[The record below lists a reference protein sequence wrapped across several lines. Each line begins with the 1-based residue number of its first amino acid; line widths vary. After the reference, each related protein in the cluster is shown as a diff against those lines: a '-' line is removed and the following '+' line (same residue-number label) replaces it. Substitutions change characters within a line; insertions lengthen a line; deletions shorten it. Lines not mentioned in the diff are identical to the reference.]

1 MTTSINSY
9 QSYKYAQKAA
19 LKERSDRLMD
29 YFLIGYVVI
38 GLVLSAYYDTWVMA
52 LCITGLCLTAYYSV
66 KYLLPK
72 SNMYQYVLSGILGVF
87 MAQFIYQMHGMFEM
101 HFFAFIG
108 STMLITYQNWK
119 LQIPM
124 LVVVGIHHATFGY
137 LQNQGVE
144 DIYFT
149 QLSSFDLQTVI
160 LHLFLTVVIFF
171 VSGLWAYQLNK
182 YGKIQLKQNLKL
194 SELQKEALINE
205 ERKLSAEALE
215 NTNKKL
221 IQNNKELELARHEAE
236 EARQEAEKANQAKSV
251 FLAMMSHE
259 IRTPMNGV
267 IGMSGL
273 LSETALTEQ
282 QRNYTDTINNCG
294 ENLLVLINNILD
306 FSKIE
311 AGNMELEKEDF
322 NLIYCIED
330 VLDMFGKPASQKGI
344 ELAYLVDRR
353 VPAQIVGDKARL
365 QQVLINLIGN
375 ALKFTKHGEVVI
387 KVNLAEAS
395 GSQSNISLKFEIIDT
410 GIGIPP
416 DKIGR
421 LFKAFMQVD
430 SSTTRKYG
438 GTGLGLVICEKLV
451 KLMGGHIEVTS
462 KPGHGSTF
470 TFAINTKS
478 GTKILESTTVNHLM
492 PNQVGKK
499 VLVVDDHSTNR
510 IILQTQLENWKLMPT
525 VVTSGQEALELLNS
539 GFEPNLILTDA
550 QMPDMDGVQ
559 LAQAINHKYPAIPII
574 LLSSIGD
581 EHARAHS
588 KLFSY
593 ILNKPIKQDDL
604 SRYVFNSLQLKSNHV
619 AEEKTTKSILSPDF
633 ALRCPLE
640 ILIAEDNKI
649 NQNVIMHVLG
659 KLGYKP
665 QIAENGLEAVAACR
679 KNNYDL
685 ILMDMQMPEMDGV
698 EATIVIRKALSQ
710 QPVIIALT
718 ANTMKGDRE
727 ECLLAGMND
736 YISKPVKMDELI
748 DKLKQWYGFLQ
759 HTGKKVSS
767 NSALADIV

>member
-1 MTTSINSY
+1 
-9 QSYKYAQKAA
+9 
-19 LKERSDRLMD
+19 
-29 YFLIGYVVI
+29 
-38 GLVLSAYYDTWVMA
+38 
-52 LCITGLCLTAYYSV
+52 
-66 KYLLPK
+66 
-72 SNMYQYVLSGILGVF
+72 MYQYVLSGILGIF

-108 STMLITYQNWK
+108 STMLITYKNWK

-171 VSGLWAYQLNK
+171 ISGLWAYQLNK

-194 SELQKEALINE
+194 TELQKEALINE
-205 ERKLSAEALE
+205 ERKLSADVLE

-221 IQNNKELELARHEAE
+221 VQNNKELELARHEAE

-344 ELAYLVDRR
+344 ELAYLIDRR

-395 GSQSNISLKFEIIDT
+395 GSQAYFSLRFEIIDT

-451 KLMGGHIEVTS
+451 KLMGGQIKVIS
-462 KPGHGSTF
+462 KPGYGSTF
-470 TFAINTKS
+470 TFTINTQA
-478 GTKILESTTVNHLM
+478 GTKILESTTVDHLM
-492 PNQVGKK
+492 PNQAGKK

-539 GFEPNLILTDA
+539 GFEPKLILTDA

-559 LAQAINHKYPAIPII
+559 LAQIINHKYPAIPII

-581 EHARAHS
+581 EHARKHS

-604 SRYVFNSLQLKSNHV
+604 SRYVFNSLQLKSKHV
-619 AEEKTTKSILSPDF
+619 AEERATKSILSPDF
-633 ALRCPLE
+633 ALRYPLD

-649 NQNVIMHVLG
+649 NQNVIMHILG

-665 QIAENGLEAVAACR
+665 QITENGLEAVAACL

-685 ILMDMQMPEMDGV
+685 ILMDMQMPEMDGL
-698 EATIVIRKALSQ
+698 EATLVIRKALTE

-736 YISKPVKMDELI
+736 YISKPVKIDELI
-748 DKLKQWYGFLQ
+748 DKLQQWYGFLQ
-759 HTGKKVSS
+759 HTGKKVSN

>member
-1 MTTSINSY
+1 MSTVNNY
-9 QSYKYAQKAA
+9 QSYKYAFRAGV
-19 LKERSDRLMD
+19 KERSDRLMD
-29 YFLIGYVVI
+29 YFLIGYVI
-38 GLVLSAYYDTWVMA
+38 TGLVLSAYYDTWIMA
-52 LCITGLCLTAYYSV
+52 LCVTGLCLTAYYTV
-66 KYLLPK
+66 KYLLPR
-72 SNMYQYVLSGILGVF
+72 SNMYQYVLSGVLGIF
-87 MAQFIYQMHGMFEM
+87 MALFIYQMHGMFEM

-108 STMLITYQNWK
+108 SAVLITYQNWK
-119 LQIPM
+119 LQVPM
-124 LVVVGIHHATFGY
+124 LVIVGIHHATFGY

-144 DIYFT
+144 DVYFS
-149 QLSSFDLQTVI
+149 QLNSFDLQTI
-160 LHLFLTVVIFF
+160 IIHLLLTVIIFF
-171 VSGLWAYQLNK
+171 ISGLWAYQLNK
-182 YGKIQLKQNLKL
+182 YGKIHLKQTLKL
-194 SELQKEALINE
+194 AELQKEAILSA
-205 ERKLSAEALE
+205 ERKLSAETLE
-215 NTNKKL
+215 SYNKKL
-221 IQNNKELELARHEAE
+221 LQNNKELELAHQEAD
-236 EARQEAEKANQAKSV
+236 EARKEAEKANQAKSI

-273 LSETALTEQ
+273 LAETALTEQ

-311 AGNMELEKEDF
+311 AGKMDLEMEDF

-330 VLDMFGKPASQKGI
+330 VLDLFSKSASQKGI
-344 ELAYLVDRR
+344 ELAYIIDRR
-353 VPAQIVGDKARL
+353 VPIQIVGDKVRL

-387 KVNLAEAS
+387 RVNLAE
-395 GSQSNISLKFEIIDT
+395 SLESKETTILQFEVQDT
-410 GIGIPP
+410 GIGVAPE
-416 DKIGR
+416 KIER
-421 LFKAFMQVD
+421 LFKAFTQVD

-451 KLMGGHIEVTS
+451 NLMGGRIEVFS
-462 KPGHGSTF
+462 KPGYGSTF
-470 TFAINTKS
+470 KFSINTKA
-478 GTKILESTTVNHLM
+478 GTKTLETTTIDYLI
-492 PNQVGKK
+492 PSQAGKK
-499 VLVVDDHSTNR
+499 VLVVDDHATNR
-510 IILQTQLENWKLMPT
+510 IILQTQLENWKLVPT
-525 VVTSGQEALELLNS
+525 VVKSGHEAIELLNS
-539 GFEPNLILTDA
+539 GLQPDLILTDA

-559 LAQAINHKYPAIPII
+559 LAQNIKQKHPAVPII

-581 EHARAHS
+581 EHARKHS

-604 SRYVFNSLQLKSNHV
+604 SRYVFNSLQLKNKPH
-619 AEEKTTKSILSPDF
+619 AEERTKKSILSPDF
-633 ALRCPLE
+633 GLNNPLE

-649 NQNVIMHVLG
+649 NQNVIVHILG

-685 ILMDMQMPEMDGV
+685 ILMDMQMPEMDGL
-698 EATIVIRKALSQ
+698 EATLVIRKLIIQ

-736 YISKPVKMDELI
+736 YISKPIKMDELI
-748 DKLKQWYGFLQ
+748 DKLQQWHGFLKQ
-759 HTGKKVSS
+759 TGKKIINTGDLSGLV
-767 NSALADIV
+767 